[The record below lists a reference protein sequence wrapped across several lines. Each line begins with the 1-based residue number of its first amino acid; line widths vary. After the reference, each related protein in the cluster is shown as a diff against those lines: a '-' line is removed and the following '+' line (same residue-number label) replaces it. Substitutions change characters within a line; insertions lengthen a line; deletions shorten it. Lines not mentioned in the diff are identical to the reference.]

1 MKFYLILLSFT
12 LTCRCFT
19 VMAQED
25 STAPTKVPT
34 AAELLDKVES
44 NSAYKEVMDKGFGEK
59 NKGLDLAILEVMAT
73 KELTEQTAS
82 GLSDA
87 QLDLTGFIMA
97 YGKNTRSLPEK
108 LVAAFRKSPNL
119 RYTTKSATLWE
130 EKVGEYISYSCFEPA
145 MDPVVV
151 FPEGKDR
158 KFADGKSYAQIVNLD
173 NLPKGRADFQFMP
186 RGLVRKDRRDMASDG
201 RKFEK
206 ALDTLKAGK
215 ISDST
220 MKLED
225 LKQKLIDSK
234 SKTIWITVHPWNIL
248 KSEEIAGGKG
258 VVLNIEN
265 KQQPSPPMI
274 VKIPFKE
281 FVQHA
286 KLAGWE
292 GKNRPG
298 CEEGDGIEIITEI
311 KGKKTITNEKGV
323 LIEAAILE
331 AVAVDDGYGVYE
343 K

>member
-1 MKFYLILLSFT
+1 
-12 LTCRCFT
+12 
-19 VMAQED
+19 
-25 STAPTKVPT
+25 
-34 AAELLDKVES
+34 
-44 NSAYKEVMDKGFGEK
+44 
-59 NKGLDLAILEVMAT
+59 
-73 KELTEQTAS
+73 
-82 GLSDA
+82 
-87 QLDLTGFIMA
+87 
-97 YGKNTRSLPEK
+97 
-108 LVAAFRKSPNL
+108 
-119 RYTTKSATLWE
+119 
-130 EKVGEYISYSCFEPA
+130 

-158 KFADGKSYAQIVNLD
+158 KFADGKTYAQIVDLD
-173 NLPKGRADFQFMP
+173 NLAKGRAEILFML
-186 RGLVRKDRRDMASDG
+186 RGLIRKDKRDTVTDA

-206 ALDTLKAGK
+206 ALDALQAGK

-234 SKTIWITVHPWNIL
+234 SKTIWITVHPWNIH
-248 KSEEIAGGKG
+248 KSEEITGGKG

-281 FVQHA
+281 FTQHA

-298 CEEGDGIEIITEI
+298 CEDGDGIEIITEI

-331 AVAVDDGYGVYE
+331 AVMVDDGYGVYG